1 MFELGED
8 LFDRV
13 EIGAIGRQEE
23 QPCACGPDR
32 GTNGSAL
39 VAAEIIQ
46 DDDVA
51 WPKRWDENFFDVETE
66 GLAVDRTVENPRSLD
81 AIMAE
86 SGEEGQGLP
95 MAVRNLGM
103 KPLTPSAPAA
113 QRRRHIRLGPGFV
126 DEDET
131 ARINLCLTRLPSAAA
146 TGDVQAV
153 LLAGCDGF
161 FLKIKC

>member
-51 WPKRWDENFFDVETE
+51 WPKRWDENFLDVETE

-86 SGEEGQGLP
+86 SGEEKPFAIANLSSRNTSLP
-95 MAVRNLGM
+95 VSSRGAVRTSG
-103 KPLTPSAPAA
+103 
-113 QRRRHIRLGPGFV
+113 
-126 DEDET
+126 
-131 ARINLCLTRLPSAAA
+131 
-146 TGDVQAV
+146 
-153 LLAGCDGF
+153 
-161 FLKIKC
+161 

>member
-1 MFELGED
+1 VADACPGALDGSFGCFSQQMFELGED

-86 SGEEGQGLP
+86 SGEEKPFAIANLSSRNTSLP
-95 MAVRNLGM
+95 VSSRGAVRTSG
-103 KPLTPSAPAA
+103 
-113 QRRRHIRLGPGFV
+113 
-126 DEDET
+126 
-131 ARINLCLTRLPSAAA
+131 
-146 TGDVQAV
+146 
-153 LLAGCDGF
+153 
-161 FLKIKC
+161 

>member
-1 MFELGED
+1 MADACRGAPDGSFGCFSQQMFELGED

-23 QPCACGPDR
+23 QPCAGSPDR
-32 GTNGSAL
+32 GTNGSAV
-39 VAAEIIQ
+39 VAAERSTADAPGVRRVIQ

-86 SGEEGQGLP
+86 SG
-95 MAVRNLGM
+95 AKVRVFQW
-103 KPLTPSAPAA
+103 P
-113 QRRRHIRLGPGFV
+113 
-126 DEDET
+126 
-131 ARINLCLTRLPSAAA
+131 
-146 TGDVQAV
+146 
-153 LLAGCDGF
+153 
-161 FLKIKC
+161 

>member
-1 MFELGED
+1 VPAA
-8 LFDRV
+8 R
-13 EIGAIGRQEE
+13 IA
-23 QPCACGPDR
+23 
-32 GTNGSAL
+32 NGSAV

-86 SGEEGQGLP
+86 SGAEGQGLP

-103 KPLTPSAPAA
+103 KPLIPAA
-113 QRRRHIRLGPGFV
+113 LAF
-126 DEDET
+126 D
-131 ARINLCLTRLPSAAA
+131 SA
-146 TGDVQAV
+146 GLRKQALV
-153 LLAGCDGF
+153 
-161 FLKIKC
+161 

>member
-1 MFELGED
+1 VADACPGALDGSFGCFSQQMFELGED

-23 QPCACGPDR
+23 QPCAGSPDR

-66 GLAVDRTVENPRSLD
+66 GLAVDRTVENLRSLGPCRG
-81 AIMAE
+81 IFCG
-86 SGEEGQGLP
+86 GE
-95 MAVRNLGM
+95 ASW
-103 KPLTPSAPAA
+103 T
-113 QRRRHIRLGPGFV
+113 
-126 DEDET
+126 
-131 ARINLCLTRLPSAAA
+131 
-146 TGDVQAV
+146 
-153 LLAGCDGF
+153 
-161 FLKIKC
+161 LKLRK